1 MINNREHQ
9 RQIRELAA
17 KFVLIPDFPRQ
28 DGAIDTLAD
37 MVVEISDTFDEAKWL
52 AAEALKWEKWR
63 GIAGLE
69 ELLNGRRMTAPER
82 KVFHSA
88 PPPAEV
94 LCPICKGWGHLWDEA
109 LKKTV
114 LCSCPE
120 GSHPSAVGLVEA
132 MNRKKVKG
140 NLMQKLQGS
149 PERRPVTEM
158 DLYLAKKQNVINHD
172 IADAR
177 AVLAS
182 EEASAERKEIA
193 RQTLKN
199 YEAGEHQAS

>member
-63 GIAGLE
+63 GIAGLD

-88 PPPAEV
+88 PPPAEM
-94 LCPICKGWGHLWDEA
+94 LCPICKGWGHYWDETST
-109 LKKTV
+109 KTAV
-114 LCSCPE
+114 CSCPE
-120 GSHPSAVGLVEA
+120 GSHPSAARLVEA
-132 MNRKKVKG
+132 MNRKHVRG
-140 NLMQKLQGS
+140 GIMQNCMDS
-149 PERRPVTEM
+149 PERRPITSM
-158 DLYLAKKQNVINHD
+158 DLEFATRQNAIRRSLA
-172 IADAR
+172 
-177 AVLAS
+177 
-182 EEASAERKEIA
+182 EEPDHLEG
-193 RQTLKN
+193 N
-199 YEAGEHQAS
+199 